1 MRGTE
6 ESDNIWRYKSRGRKP
21 MAHDAVLDQMQQ
33 LGTEMTRE
41 NYLQLAYCS
50 NPPVELTGEE
60 EKRAQ
65 RALERRIRGQ
75 EK

>member
-1 MRGTE
+1 
-6 ESDNIWRYKSRGRKP
+6 